1 MCMADNAQQFF
12 VCPCCMTKEKKFVV
26 ENIDYLVSVEDFKQN
41 FLKKMQGEMGIM
53 SETVDRHLA
62 HMNNHLKDS
71 ALNIE
76 EDFQRLEKSMKE
88 YVTIMLRSYKNKL
101 IAKFNEANKENKR
114 ALESLKKQIEKMTAD
129 FEGNMNQLQN
139 VLTNKIENA
148 PAIESIMKDFLVQRR
163 DYSQALERMNLLS
176 TSFTFQDLISEYK
189 LSQSEYHNLTKKLK
203 DRINFIFYNQLG
215 TDEFKNE
222 VIVKPLRKIQEVDL
236 KSKEVIHQILTFYRF
251 SSYQILISS
260 SIQES
265 NQLEHLR
272 PPNIPAIMF

>member
-1 MCMADNAQQFF
+1 MDVEFIDRLSNVLCPLHHKKIQFMCMADNSQQFF
-12 VCPCCMTKEKKFVV
+12 VCPDCMTKEKKFVV
-26 ENIDYLVSVEDFKQN
+26 ENIDYLVSIEDFKQN

-53 SETVDRHLA
+53 SDTVDRHLA

-71 ALNIE
+71 SLNIE
-76 EDFQRLEKSMKE
+76 EDFQKLEKVING
-88 YVTIMLRSYKNKL
+88 YVSIMLRSYKNKL
-101 IAKFNEANKENKR
+101 VAKFNEANKENKR
-114 ALESLKKQIEKMTAD
+114 ALESLKKQIQQMTED

-148 PAIESIMKDFLVQRR
+148 PAIQSIMKDFLVQRR

-189 LSQSEYHNLTKKLK
+189 LSNSEFHNLTKKLK

-236 KSKEVIHQILTFYRF
+236 KSKEVSF
-251 SSYQILISS
+251 SL
-260 SIQES
+260 
-265 NQLEHLR
+265 
-272 PPNIPAIMF
+272 FWGF